1 MQFLMIG
8 SSEILDNGDRY
19 NPGLHLNPY
28 IRLGPRCGCESVDLT
43 ASVIGGRG
51 IWQEKAEG
59 RKRSKRL
66 TLRARGNAPARARA
80 RRVGRFCE
88 LPKMHLPLTG
98 CRTDR

>member
-8 SSEILDNGDRY
+8 SSEILDIGDRY

-43 ASVIGGRG
+43 ASVTGGRG

-66 TLRARGNAPARARA
+66 SPFGHGAMPPLV
-80 RRVGRFCE
+80 RVHAVLGVFVN
-88 LPKMHLPLTG
+88 
-98 CRTDR
+98 CRKCICL